1 MATQLGIFDLGEPHG
16 ELGLLELLQA
26 IQDEPDGEVVK
37 ALEVKFPEVY
47 ASLVG
52 AGTARGK
59 VVGSEKKQGQ
69 TLATTQTGN
78 DSTTVQNAIKVLFP
92 KLSYRNALGKV
103 HFSGDI
109 ILSTVSGVGK
119 GTLDLAN
126 WKYTPAGISGS
137 GETPTAKLFG
147 GDRFESF
154 TLNGATSAP
163 IVVND
168 FGHFKIA
175 NAKGEK
181 VTAKLG
187 TVVELA
193 TGKALL
199 MALGINVRKSSTTT
213 TEGTATPKIKKL
225 SAEVMGTIGVKDSAG
240 KEITLAAYLKLHNS

>member
-16 ELGLLELLQA
+16 EMGLLELLQA

-47 ASLVG
+47 VSLVG

-59 VVGSEKKQGQ
+59 IVGSEKKQAG
-69 TLATTQTGN
+69 TLAGTQTST
-78 DSTTVQNAIKVLFP
+78 DSTTVQNAIKVLLP
-92 KLSYRNALGKV
+92 KLGYRNALGKV

-109 ILSTVSGVGK
+109 IISKVANAAK
-119 GTLDLAN
+119 GTLDIDN
-126 WKYTPAGISGS
+126 WVYKPVGISGS

-147 GDRFESF
+147 GDRFETF
-154 TLNGATSAP
+154 TLNGQTSAA

-181 VTAKLG
+181 ATAKVG
-187 TVVELA
+187 TTVELV

-199 MALGINVRKSSTTT
+199 MALGVNVRKSASTT

-225 SAEVMGTIGVKDSAG
+225 SSEVMGTIGVKDSAG
-240 KEITLAAYLKLHNS
+240 KEITLAAYLKLYNS